1 MNSTVSR
8 GRLIFLTA
16 VALLILE
23 RLAMAGLVLANYS
36 HPVFNWTSVIL
47 PLTHIAVVCFLVYTS
62 DVLIYWLVIM
72 WGIITTGH
80 FSWLLLGAWRTLIA
94 KDKTIELS
102 NFLMHNWQLV
112 ALITFHLL
120 MTVLFLLPA
129 VRAYLAFERS
139 LQDFEEAPPVI
150 PAEDVETKK
159 I

>member
-8 GRLIFLTA
+8 GRLIFLTTA
-16 VALLILE
+16 ALLILE
-23 RLAMAGLVLANYS
+23 RLAMAGLALANYS
-36 HPVFNWTSVIL
+36 NPVFNWTSVIL

-72 WGIITTGH
+72 WGIITSGH
-80 FSWLLLGAWRTLIA
+80 FSWLLLGAWRTLIT

-102 NFLMHNWQLV
+102 NFLIHNWQLV